1 MDIHE
6 YQAKELLNNCGIK
19 TLKSILCRNPEEVYK
34 AYQTLSSSLVAVKA
48 QVHAGGRGKA
58 GGVKIVKSADEAKF
72 IAEKMIGM
80 NLITKQT
87 GKEGKIVKKVLVEE
101 GAAIVK
107 EYYLSVTI
115 DRKISSVVFV
125 VSAEGG
131 MEIEEVSENAPE
143 KILTVSIDPMHG
155 IKSFHILKMLL
166 FLGIKKNLYNDFSN
180 LINLL
185 YNAFVKEDMSMLEI
199 NPLILT
205 EANLFIPLDAKI
217 ILDDNASIK
226 HPYFSDFID
235 EDEEE
240 PLEVKAKSVGLNYIK
255 LDGNVG
261 CMVNGAGLA
270 MATMDT
276 IKEFG
281 AMPANFLDVGG
292 TANSKRVETAFNILL
307 SDKNVKGIFI
317 NIFGGIVKCD
327 MVAEGVIAAAK
338 NIGLKLPVV
347 IRLEGTNA
355 ETAAKLIDNSEMNF
369 IVGKSLADGAKKIS
383 DIVNKT
389 KTNL

>member
-6 YQAKELLNNCGIK
+6 YQAKEILNNHGIK
-19 TLKSILCRNPEEVYK
+19 TLTSILCHNADEAYR
-34 AYQTLSSSLVAVKA
+34 AYQTLSSSVVAVKA
-48 QVHAGGRGKA
+48 QVHAGGRGKG
-58 GGVKIVKSADEAKF
+58 GGVKIAKSADEAKS
-72 IAEKMIGM
+72 IAEKMVGM
-80 NLITKQT
+80 NLITAQT
-87 GKEGKIVKKVLVEE
+87 GKEGKIVRKVLVEE
-101 GAAIVK
+101 GAKIIK
-107 EYYLSVTI
+107 EYYLSLTI
-115 DRKISSVVFV
+115 DRKTSSIGFV
-125 VSAEGG
+125 ISAEGG
-131 MEIEEVSENAPE
+131 TEIEEVSKNTPE
-143 KILTVSIDPMHG
+143 KILTVLVNPLHG
-155 IKSFHILKMLL
+155 LRSFQTLKMLL
-166 FLGIKKNLYNDFSN
+166 FLGIEKNLYSDFSA
-180 LINLL
+180 LTALL
-185 YNAFVKEDMSMLEI
+185 YDTFIKEDMSMLEI

-205 EANLFIPLDAKI
+205 DANMFIPLDAKV
-217 ILDDNASIK
+217 ILDDNASIR
-226 HPYFSDFID
+226 HSYFNDFID

-292 TANSKRVETAFNILL
+292 SADSKRVETAFNILL

-327 MVAEGVIAAAK
+327 MVAEGVITAAK

-355 ETAAKLIDNSEMNF
+355 DIAANLIKNSGMNF
-369 IVGKSLADGAKKIS
+369 IVGESLADGAKKIS
-383 DIVNKT
+383 DIVNG
-389 KTNL
+389 

>member
-6 YQAKELLNNCGIK
+6 YQAKEILNNHNIK
-19 TLKSILCRNPEEVYK
+19 TLRSILCRNPEDAYK
-34 AYQTLSSSLVAVKA
+34 AYQTLSSPVVAVKA

-58 GGVKIVKSADEAKF
+58 GGVKIAKSADETKS
-72 IAEKMIGM
+72 IAGKMIGM
-80 NLITKQT
+80 TLVTAQT
-87 GKEGKIVKKVLVEE
+87 GKEGKIVRKVLIEE
-101 GAAIVK
+101 GAQIIK
-107 EYYLSVTI
+107 EYYLSLTI
-115 DRKISSVVFV
+115 DRKTSSIAFV
-125 VSAEGG
+125 LSAEGG
-131 MEIEEVSENAPE
+131 MEIEEVSKRTPE
-143 KILTVSIDPMHG
+143 KILTVLINPSHG
-155 IKSFHILKMLL
+155 LKSFHALKMFL
-166 FLGIKKNLYNDFSN
+166 FFGIEKTLYGDFSDF
-180 LINLL
+180 ISLL
-185 YNAFVKEDMSMLEI
+185 YDSFIKEDMSMLEI

-205 EANLFIPLDAKI
+205 STNTFIPLDAKI
-217 ILDDNASIK
+217 ILDDNASMR
-226 HPYFSDFID
+226 HPYFNDFID

-281 AMPANFLDVGG
+281 ATPANFLDVGG
-292 TANSKRVETAFNILL
+292 TADSKRVETAFNILL
-307 SDKNVKGIFI
+307 ADKNVKGIFI

-347 IRLEGTNA
+347 VRLEGTNA
-355 ETAAKLIDNSEMNF
+355 GTAAKLIEGSEMNF

-383 DIVNKT
+383 DIVNG
-389 KTNL
+389 

>member
-6 YQAKELLNNCGIK
+6 YQAKEILNNHNIK
-19 TLKSILCRNPEEVYK
+19 TLRSILCRNSEEAYK
-34 AYQTLSSSLVAVKA
+34 AYQTLSSPVCAVKA

-58 GGVKIVKSADEAKF
+58 GGVKIAKSADEAKS
-72 IAEKMIGM
+72 IAGKMIGTT
-80 NLITKQT
+80 LVTAQT
-87 GKEGKIVKKVLVEE
+87 GKGGKIVRKVLIEE
-101 GAAIVK
+101 GAEIIK
-107 EYYLSVTI
+107 EFYLSLTI
-115 DRKISSVVFV
+115 DRKTASIAFVLSV
-125 VSAEGG
+125 EGG
-131 MEIEEVSENAPE
+131 MEIEEVSKNTPE
-143 KILTVSIDPMHG
+143 KILTVSINRG
-155 IKSFHILKMLL
+155 RGLKSFHILKMFL
-166 FLGIKKNLYNDFSN
+166 FLGIERTLYNDFAN
-180 LINLL
+180 LANLL
-185 YNAFVKEDMSMLEI
+185 YDSFTSEDMSMLEI

-205 EANLFIPLDAKI
+205 GANAFIPLDAKI
-217 ILDDNASIK
+217 ILDDNASIR
-226 HPYFSDFID
+226 HPYFNDFID

-292 TANSKRVETAFNILL
+292 TADAKRVETAFNILL

-327 MVAEGVIAAAK
+327 MVAEGVVAAAK

-347 IRLEGTNA
+347 VRLEGTNA
-355 ETAAKLIDNSEMNF
+355 DIAAKIIESSGMNF
-369 IVGKSLADGAKKIS
+369 IVGESLADGAKKIS
-383 DIVNKT
+383 DIVNG
-389 KTNL
+389 

>member
-6 YQAKELLNNCGIK
+6 YQAKEILSKHGIK
-19 TLKSILCRNPEEVYK
+19 TLRSVLCHKPEEVYN
-34 AYQTLSSSLVAVKA
+34 AYKTLSSSVAVVKA
-48 QVHAGGRGKA
+48 QVHAGGRGKG
-58 GGVKIVKSADEAKF
+58 GGVKIAKSADEAKS
-72 IAEKMIGM
+72 IAEKMLGM
-80 NLITKQT
+80 NLVTAQT
-87 GKEGKIVKKVLVEE
+87 GKEGKLVRKVLVEE
-101 GAAIVK
+101 GAEIIK
-107 EYYLSVTI
+107 EFYLSLTI
-115 DRKISSVVFV
+115 DRKNAGIAFV

-131 MEIEEVSENAPE
+131 MEIEEVSKNNPE
-143 KILTVSIDPMHG
+143 KILTVPINPLYG
-155 IKSFHILKMLL
+155 LKSYHILEMSL
-166 FLGIKKNLYNDFSN
+166 FLGIDKNLYGGLSK

-185 YNAFVKEDMSMLEI
+185 YASFVSEDMSMLEI

-205 EANLFIPLDAKI
+205 GSDEFIPLDAKI
-217 ILDDNASIK
+217 ILDDNADFR
-226 HPYFSDFID
+226 HPAFKDLID
-235 EDEEE
+235 ENEEE

-281 AMPANFLDVGG
+281 ATPANFLDVGG
-292 TANSKRVETAFNILL
+292 TADSKRVETAFNILL

-327 MVAEGVIAAAK
+327 MVAEGVVSAAK

-347 IRLEGTNA
+347 VRLEGTNA
-355 ETAAKLIDNSEMNF
+355 DIAAKIIENSGMNF
-369 IVGKSLADGAKKIS
+369 VSANSLADGAQKIS
-383 DIVNKT
+383 KIVNG
-389 KTNL
+389 

>member
-6 YQAKELLNNCGIK
+6 YQAKELLNKHHIK
-19 TLKSILCRNPEEVYK
+19 TLRSILCHNGEEAYE
-34 AYQTLSSSLVAVKA
+34 AYQTLSSSVVAVKA
-48 QVHAGGRGKA
+48 QVHAGGRGKG
-58 GGVKIVKSADEAKF
+58 GGVKIAKSGDETRS

-80 NLITKQT
+80 NLITAQT
-87 GKEGKIVKKVLVEE
+87 GKEGKLVRKVLVEE
-101 GAAIVK
+101 GAKILK
-107 EYYLSVTI
+107 EYYLSITI
-115 DRKISSVVFV
+115 DRKTSSVAFV
-125 VSAEGG
+125 ISAEGG
-131 MEIEEVSENAPE
+131 TEIEEVSKNRPE
-143 KILTVSIDPMHG
+143 KILTVLINPLHG
-155 IKSFHILKMLL
+155 LKSFHILKMAL
-166 FLGIKKNLYNDFSN
+166 FLSIEKNLYNAFSD

-185 YNAFVKEDMSMLEI
+185 YSTFIKEDMSMLEI

-205 EANLFIPLDAKI
+205 DSNAFIPLDAKI
-217 ILDDNASIK
+217 ILDDNASIR
-226 HPYFSDFID
+226 HSYFNDFID

-281 AMPANFLDVGG
+281 ATPANFLDVGG
-292 TANSKRVETAFNILL
+292 TADSKRVETAFNILL

-327 MVAEGVIAAAK
+327 MVAVGVVAAAK

-347 IRLEGTNA
+347 VRLEGTNA
-355 ETAAKLIDNSEMNF
+355 DTAAKIIENSGMNF
-369 IVGKSLADGAKKIS
+369 VTAESLADGAKKIS
-383 DIVNKT
+383 KIVNG
-389 KTNL
+389 

>member
-6 YQAKELLNNCGIK
+6 YQAKEILNKYNIK
-19 TLKSILCRNPEEVYK
+19 TLRSILCHNPEEAYK
-34 AYQTLSSSLVAVKA
+34 SYQTLSSPICAVKA

-58 GGVKIVKSADEAKF
+58 GGVKIAKSADEAKS

-80 NLITKQT
+80 NLITAQT
-87 GKEGKIVKKVLVEE
+87 GKEGKIVRKVLIEE
-101 GAAIVK
+101 GAQIIK
-107 EYYLSVTI
+107 EYYLSLTI
-115 DRKISSVVFV
+115 DRKTSSIAFV
-125 VSAEGG
+125 ISAEGG
-131 MEIEEVSENAPE
+131 MEIEEVSKNTPE
-143 KILTVSIDPMHG
+143 KILTISINPLHG
-155 IKSFHILKMLL
+155 LKSFHILKMLL
-166 FLGIKKNLYNDFSN
+166 FLGIEKTLYNDFSN
-180 LINLL
+180 LVNLL
-185 YNAFVKEDMSMLEI
+185 YDSFIKEDMSMLEI

-205 EANLFIPLDAKI
+205 NANAFIPLDAKI
-217 ILDDNASIK
+217 ILDDNASIR
-226 HPYFSDFID
+226 HPYYNDFID

-292 TANSKRVETAFNILL
+292 TADSKRVETAFNILL
-307 SDKNVKGIFI
+307 ADKNVKGIFI

-327 MVAEGVIAAAK
+327 MVAEGVVTAAK
-338 NIGLKLPVV
+338 NIGLTLPVV
-347 IRLEGTNA
+347 VRLEGTNA
-355 ETAAKLIDNSEMNF
+355 DIAAKIIKSSEMNF
-369 IVGKSLADGAKKIS
+369 IVGESLADGAEKIS
-383 DIVNKT
+383 NIVNG
-389 KTNL
+389 